1 MPPQRFVI
9 LKHDF
14 PFLHWDLLLEEESS
28 ARTWRLL
35 RMPCLNEPIAAE
47 PLPAHRLLY
56 LDYEGPLSDNR
67 GHVERVVSGTCS
79 VESSNDGCLS
89 LELADCPLA
98 SKGIVQTLSDGRIF
112 VTFS

>member
-1 MPPQRFVI
+1 MAQRFVI

-35 RMPCLNEPIAAE
+35 RMPCLDEPIAAE

-79 VESSNDGCLS
+79 VESSSDGGLS
-89 LELADCPLA
+89 LKITDCPLA
-98 SKGIVQTLSDGRIF
+98 SMGIVQTLSDGRTF
-112 VTFS
+112 VTFSR